1 MGNKSRGFDYR
12 DVMFIPPGRKLGT
25 PFVLGGDSE
34 DSVSTTGNSIQ
45 EGAQYVDG
53 GAGTTSRSNETN
65 GEAKDD
71 KIFWLRPRRRIRQQ
85 DLDKLFGPD
94 RQ

>member
-1 MGNKSRGFDYR
+1 
-12 DVMFIPPGRKLGT
+12 MFIPPGRKLGT

-34 DSVSTTGNSIQ
+34 DSVSTTVTNHSIQ
-45 EGAQYVDG
+45 EGGQYVDG
-53 GAGTTSRSNETN
+53 GTGTIGNEKDS
-65 GEAKDD
+65 EAKDD
-71 KIFWLRPRRRIRQQ
+71 RIFWLRPRRRIRQQ